1 MINKF
6 FNLILIL
13 LVGCSSHEQKPPK
26 LYLALGDSYTIGES
40 VELFERWPN
49 QLVSEL
55 NKNSIV
61 FEQAKIIAKTGW
73 TTGELLNAIEEQQI
87 DESYDLVSLM
97 IGVNNQYRGLSI
109 ENFKE
114 EFTVLLKKAIT
125 FSKKNETGVVVLSIP
140 DWGVTPFASD
150 RDQNKIAEE
159 IDHFNSVISQVCSN
173 YKVSYIDVTE
183 ISRQVTSQPNLVA
196 QDGLH
201 PSSIMYSL
209 WIKKVLN
216 YITN

>member
-40 VELFERWPN
+40 VEVFERWPN

-55 NKNSIV
+55 NKKSIV

-159 IDHFNSVISQVCSN
+159 IDQFNSVISQVCSN

>member
-40 VELFERWPN
+40 VEVFERWPN

-55 NKNSIV
+55 NKKSIV

-73 TTGELLNAIEEQQI
+73 TTGELLYAIEEQQI

-159 IDHFNSVISQVCSN
+159 IDQFNSVISQVCSN

>member
-40 VELFERWPN
+40 VEVFERWPN

-159 IDHFNSVISQVCSN
+159 IDQFNSVISQVCSN

-209 WIKKVLN
+209 WVKKVLN

>member
-13 LVGCSSHEQKPPK
+13 IVGCSSHEQKPPK

-40 VELFERWPN
+40 VEVFERWPN

-55 NKNSIV
+55 NKKSIV

-87 DESYDLVSLM
+87 DESYDLVTLM

-159 IDHFNSVISQVCSN
+159 IDQFNAVISQVCSN
-173 YKVSYIDVTE
+173 YKVPYIDVTD

>member
-26 LYLALGDSYTIGES
+26 LHLALGDSYTIGES
-40 VELFERWPN
+40 VEVFERWPN

-159 IDHFNSVISQVCSN
+159 IDQFNSVISQVCSN

-209 WIKKVLN
+209 WVKKVLN

>member
-13 LVGCSSHEQKPPK
+13 LVGCSRHEQKPPK

-40 VELFERWPN
+40 VEVFERWPN

-159 IDHFNSVISQVCSN
+159 IDQFNSVISQVCSN

-209 WIKKVLN
+209 WVKKVLN

>member
-40 VELFERWPN
+40 VEVFERWPN

-159 IDHFNSVISQVCSN
+159 IDQFNSVISQVCSN

-201 PSSIMYSL
+201 PSGIMYSL

>member
-40 VELFERWPN
+40 VEVFERWPN

-55 NKNSIV
+55 NKKSIV

-159 IDHFNSVISQVCSN
+159 IDQFNSVISQVCSN

-201 PSSIMYSL
+201 PSGIMYSL

>member
-40 VELFERWPN
+40 VEVFERWPN

-159 IDHFNSVISQVCSN
+159 IDQFNAVISQVCSN
-173 YKVSYIDVTE
+173 YKVPYIHVTD

>member
-13 LVGCSSHEQKPPK
+13 IVGCSSHEQKPPK

-40 VELFERWPN
+40 VEVFERWPN

-55 NKNSIV
+55 NKKSIV

-114 EFTVLLKKAIT
+114 ELTVLLKKAIT

-159 IDHFNSVISQVCSN
+159 IDQFNAVISQVCSN
-173 YKVSYIDVTE
+173 YKVPYIDVTD
-183 ISRQVTSQPNLVA
+183 ISRQVTSQPSLVA

>member
-13 LVGCSSHEQKPPK
+13 IVGCSSHEQKPPK

-40 VELFERWPN
+40 VEVFERWPN

-55 NKNSIV
+55 NKKSIV

-159 IDHFNSVISQVCSN
+159 IDQFNAVISQVCSN
-173 YKVSYIDVTE
+173 YKVPYIDVTD

>member
-13 LVGCSSHEQKPPK
+13 FVGCSSHEQKPPK

-40 VELFERWPN
+40 VEVFERWPN

-55 NKNSIV
+55 NKKSIV

-97 IGVNNQYRGLSI
+97 IGVNNQYRGLRI
-109 ENFKE
+109 ENFKK

-159 IDHFNSVISQVCSN
+159 IDQFNSVISQVCSN

>member
-40 VELFERWPN
+40 VEVFERWPN

-159 IDHFNSVISQVCSN
+159 IDQFNSVISQVCSN

>member
-13 LVGCSSHEQKPPK
+13 IVGCSSHEQKPPK

-40 VELFERWPN
+40 VEVFERWPN

-55 NKNSIV
+55 NKKSIV

-159 IDHFNSVISQVCSN
+159 IDQFNAVISQVCSN
-173 YKVSYIDVTE
+173 YKVPYIDVTD

-201 PSSIMYSL
+201 PSSIMYYL

>member
-40 VELFERWPN
+40 VEVFERWPN

-125 FSKKNETGVVVLSIP
+125 FSKKNETWVVVLSIP

-159 IDHFNSVISQVCSN
+159 IDQFNSVISQVCSN

-201 PSSIMYSL
+201 PSGIMYSL

>member
-40 VELFERWPN
+40 VEVFERWPN

-125 FSKKNETGVVVLSIP
+125 FSKKNETGVVVLSMP

-159 IDHFNSVISQVCSN
+159 IDQFNSVISQVCSN

-201 PSSIMYSL
+201 PSGIMYSL

>member
-40 VELFERWPN
+40 VEVFERWPN

-114 EFTVLLKKAIT
+114 EFTVLLKKAIK

-159 IDHFNSVISQVCSN
+159 IDQFNSVISQVCSN

-201 PSSIMYSL
+201 PSGIMYSL

>member
-40 VELFERWPN
+40 VEVFERWPN